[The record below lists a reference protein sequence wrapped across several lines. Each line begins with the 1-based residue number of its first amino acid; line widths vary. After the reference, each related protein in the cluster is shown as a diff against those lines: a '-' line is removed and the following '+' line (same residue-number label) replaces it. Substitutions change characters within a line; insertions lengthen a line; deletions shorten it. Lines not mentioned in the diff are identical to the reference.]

1 MSPWSQVLERDETR
15 MPMSEVDMSEIDK
28 PGVSSPAPTA
38 ARDSRRAVVAGLRGR
53 CPACGTGRMFGAY
66 LKVNDSCPACGEELH
81 HHRADDAPP
90 YFTILVVAHV
100 IGALILLVEQ
110 FWPGSPIWLHALVWP
125 TLVLV
130 LSLWLL
136 PLFKGALVA
145 YQWALR
151 MHGFETAG
159 TPRARARKSSSP

>member
-1 MSPWSQVLERDETR
+1 
-15 MPMSEVDMSEIDK
+15 MSEPAKLGAVP
-28 PGVSSPAPTA
+28 PGGTPRRDPWPAILE
-38 ARDSRRAVVAGLRGR
+38 GLRGR
-53 CPACGTGRMFGAY
+53 CPACGKGRMFRAY
-66 LKVNDSCPACGEELH
+66 LKVADACPSCGQELH

-90 YFTILVVAHV
+90 YFTILVVGHV
-100 IGALILLVEQ
+100 VGALILLVEEL
-110 FWPGSPIWLHALVWP
+110 WPESPIWLHALVWP

-151 MHGFETAG
+151 MHGFEAEG
-159 TPRARARKSSSP
+159 RAAASALRTSRT